1 MVQIQEK
8 IAVKVI
14 LVGDGA
20 VGKTSLR
27 RRYMGQGFNVSY
39 IETVGADFASKTVE
53 IEPHEVHLSIWDLA
67 SQSIYRGM
75 RSSFYKG
82 ASIVIVVYDVS
93 ALVSYKSVYFWL
105 EEAMRLTGDSIK
117 TLLLVGNKS
126 DLDELRQVSTEEGVL
141 ASKELSDI
149 SKIPVR
155 FIETSAL
162 TGENIEEAFYLIS
175 KEYVES
181 IGVEISEG
189 KTTKDTGVGDIS
201 FIPTTDGSTISST
214 QLGDAELSGISISNE
229 ALESLNSKITSMEA
243 SQEKIKTELSS
254 LKDQLVT
261 LDENKG
267 TTSQED
273 QTDLSSEIS
282 SLSDKVKELDVLS
295 DKVKEIDV
303 LSDKVKEID
312 VISDKVKEIDV
323 LSDKVKEIDTLSE
336 QVKEIP
342 SLKQEISTVQSE
354 VPDFKP
360 ITSKL
365 NDLADKIKDLS
376 QIDSSLKNLEKLIE
390 PLINATEK
398 IAILENKTAAIEEEF
413 DTVKIMI
420 GRLMQVIQKVAN
432 ALKEEET
439 AHNIDNVKPRR
450 EWVSSDDL
458 DFLDN
463 ISDDD

>member
-1 MVQIQEK
+1 MEQTKEK

-27 RRYMGQGFNVSY
+27 RRYMGQGFSVSY

-53 IEPHEVHLSIWDLA
+53 VEPHQVHLSIWDLA

-75 RSSFYKG
+75 RSTFYKG

-93 ALVSYKSVYFWL
+93 ALVSFKSVHFWL
-105 EEAMRLTGDSIK
+105 EEAMRLTSDTIK

-126 DLDELRQVSTEEGVL
+126 DLDDLRQVSTEEGEL
-141 ASKELSDI
+141 AAKELAEI
-149 SKIPVR
+149 SKVPVR

-181 IGVEISEG
+181 IGVEIFEQ
-189 KTTKDTGVGDIS
+189 KTKTDEKIGDIS
-201 FIPTTDGSTISST
+201 HIPTTDGLTLSST
-214 QLGDAELSGISISNE
+214 QTNDIESSGINVSKE
-229 ALESLNSKITSMEA
+229 ALDTLNSKITSMES
-243 SQEKIKTELSS
+243 SQSKLKTELSS
-254 LKDQLVT
+254 LKDELGT
-261 LDENKG
+261 LEKNKEKV
-267 TTSQED
+267 SKED
-273 QTDLSSEIS
+273 QKNLSSEIET
-282 SLSDKVKELDVLS
+282 LSDKVNEIDALS
-295 DKVKEIDV
+295 DKVNEIDA
-303 LSDKVKEID
+303 LSDKVNEID
-312 VISDKVKEIDV
+312 A
-323 LSDKVKEIDTLSE
+323 LSDKVNEIDA
-336 QVKEIP
+336 
-342 SLKQEISTVQSE
+342 LKQEITNIQE
-354 VPDFKP
+354 HVPDIES
-360 ITSKL
+360 ITSKF
-365 NDLADKIKDLS
+365 NDLSDKLKDLT
-376 QIDSSLKNLEKLIE
+376 QVDSSLKNLEKLIT
-390 PLINATEK
+390 PLISVTEQ
-398 IAILENKTAAIEEEF
+398 IAVLENKTAAIEEEF

-439 AHNIDNVKPRR
+439 AHHLDSTTPRK

-463 ISDDD
+463 ISDED